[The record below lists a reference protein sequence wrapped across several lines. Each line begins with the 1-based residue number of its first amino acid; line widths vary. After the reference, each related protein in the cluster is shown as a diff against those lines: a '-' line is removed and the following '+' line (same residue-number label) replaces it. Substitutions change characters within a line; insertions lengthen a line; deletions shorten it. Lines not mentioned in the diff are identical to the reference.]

1 LLRLGQHPEVGICL
15 QCARWLQRRAV
26 KRYDERH
33 PSPGAR
39 LRGGI
44 GAVRDVVIRK
54 GWHQRGRVGVLLRWL
69 DRHLP

>member
-1 LLRLGQHPEVGICL
+1 MAGLR
-15 QCARWLQRRAV
+15 CARWLQRRAV
-26 KRYDERH
+26 RRHDERH

-44 GAVRDVVIRK
+44 NVVREAVIRK
-54 GWHQRGRVGVLLRWL
+54 GWHRRGRLGAMLRRL